1 MHAQKVTVNRNALLI
16 QRRRHGEQT
25 RGNASGSRRLAI
37 GGRVEMR
44 EKVFSRGWELLLLR
58 LIVGFG
64 FAAHG
69 YAKLHR
75 GPEKF
80 AVILTALGV
89 PQPHLTSWTTSLLEF
104 IGGVSL
110 MAGAFVRA
118 LSVPL
123 IMVMLTAL
131 IKVHMQ
137 YGFSSVTLRSVSASG
152 AEFGPVGYELNLLYI
167 AGLVSLAVSRP
178 SALSVDAWLKKRKR
192 TSRRVAATRDRE

>member
-1 MHAQKVTVNRNALLI
+1 
-16 QRRRHGEQT
+16 
-25 RGNASGSRRLAI
+25 
-37 GGRVEMR
+37 MR
-44 EKVFSRGWELLLLR
+44 EKVFSRGWGLLPLR
-58 LIVGFG
+58 LIIGFG

-80 AVILTALGV
+80 EVILTALGV
-89 PQPHLTSWTTSLLEF
+89 PQPHLTAWTTSLLEF

-110 MAGAFVRA
+110 MAGAFVA
-118 LSVPL
+118 LLSVPL
-123 IMVMLTAL
+123 MMVMLTAL

-167 AGLVSLAVSRP
+167 AGLVSLALSRP
-178 SALSVDAWLKKRKR
+178 SALSVDAWLKSRKIAL
-192 TSRRVAATRDRE
+192 RRIAATGDRE